1 MLSDITGPCHAFL
14 FLFPDFSLSTF
25 SFLFEIS
32 LKLYFLCMITK
43 RSLPE
48 TGVVVRDY
56 TLGWPREEE
65 EQIVRV
71 ILGYVADYGLAWTT

>member
-1 MLSDITGPCHAFL
+1 M
-14 FLFPDFSLSTF
+14 
-25 SFLFEIS
+25 
-32 LKLYFLCMITK
+32 YFLCMITK

-56 TLGWPREEE
+56 TLRWLREEK
-65 EQIVRV
+65 EQIFRV

>member
-1 MLSDITGPCHAFL
+1 
-14 FLFPDFSLSTF
+14 
-25 SFLFEIS
+25 
-32 LKLYFLCMITK
+32 MITK

-65 EQIVRV
+65 EQIFRV